1 MRYPIL
7 FAAVAACLCLAQD
20 KPQIL
25 DIKTSKLPNG
35 LELVLSED
43 HSRPVVNLQV
53 WYHVGSKDE
62 RAGRTGFAHLFE
74 HMMFRGSRNLGPE
87 EHFRLVNRAGGNVN
101 AYTTFDQTVY
111 WETIPPN
118 YLEQMMWAES
128 DRMSSLVINKEILD
142 KEREVVKEERRMRYD
157 NPPYGLLMERLL
169 DNFYQVYPYKHM
181 PIGSMDDLNKA
192 SAADVQQFFDTF
204 YVPNNA
210 TVVVVGDFDSK
221 QAAAWAAKYFG
232 PIPRS
237 KNPVPRVTV
246 KEPAQA
252 ALRSLDAALPNA
264 PIPAVAKTYHIP
276 GAGDPD
282 LYALEIAST
291 ILSSGQSSRLYR
303 KLVYQDQ
310 TAVAAEGGTM
320 NFEGPSMF
328 YLFGIVNQA
337 KGDAKA
343 VEKGLQ
349 DAVNEL
355 NAEGVSA
362 EELEK
367 AKSQT
372 LRTLILKSQT
382 MQGRGDSIGYGA
394 VILNDP
400 RRVNSELEKYQ
411 KVTAADVLRVAKKYL
426 AQSNETR
433 MIFTGEKK

>member
-20 KPQIL
+20 KPQVL

-169 DNFYQVYPYKHM
+169 DNFYQV
-181 PIGSMDDLNKA
+181 
-192 SAADVQQFFDTF
+192 
-204 YVPNNA
+204 
-210 TVVVVGDFDSK
+210 
-221 QAAAWAAKYFG
+221 
-232 PIPRS
+232 
-237 KNPVPRVTV
+237 
-246 KEPAQA
+246 
-252 ALRSLDAALPNA
+252 
-264 PIPAVAKTYHIP
+264 
-276 GAGDPD
+276 
-282 LYALEIAST
+282 
-291 ILSSGQSSRLYR
+291 
-303 KLVYQDQ
+303 
-310 TAVAAEGGTM
+310 
-320 NFEGPSMF
+320 
-328 YLFGIVNQA
+328 
-337 KGDAKA
+337 
-343 VEKGLQ
+343 
-349 DAVNEL
+349 
-355 NAEGVSA
+355 
-362 EELEK
+362 
-367 AKSQT
+367 
-372 LRTLILKSQT
+372 
-382 MQGRGDSIGYGA
+382 
-394 VILNDP
+394 
-400 RRVNSELEKYQ
+400 
-411 KVTAADVLRVAKKYL
+411 
-426 AQSNETR
+426 
-433 MIFTGEKK
+433 